1 MTFHGL
7 AEYLFIA
14 HKLSKISERHEN
26 IRYSKKKKKS
36 CVLFV
41 AGLSCFW
48 ILKIEVCLVD
58 YSRD

>member
-26 IRYSKKKKKS
+26 IRYSKKKKKIM
-36 CVLFV
+36 CIIC
-41 AGLSCFW
+41 GR
-48 ILKIEVCLVD
+48 LKLLLDFED
-58 YSRD
+58 RSMFS